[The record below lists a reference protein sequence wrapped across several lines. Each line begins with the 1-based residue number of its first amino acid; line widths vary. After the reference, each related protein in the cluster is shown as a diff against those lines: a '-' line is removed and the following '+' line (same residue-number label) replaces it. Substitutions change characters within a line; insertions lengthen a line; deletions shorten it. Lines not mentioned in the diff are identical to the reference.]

1 MASFR
6 AFTDIDAWQKARE
19 LAGLVYAVTRA
30 GAFAKDFALR
40 DQIRRASV
48 SVMANIAE
56 GFGRSGSSE
65 FIQFLAVAKG
75 SACEVISHVYVAFD
89 QGYIDRSEFERLG
102 DLGERT
108 INLIGGLM
116 KYLQQ
121 SNIKGAKYKRENE
134 RLVR

>member
-6 AFTDIDAWQKARE
+6 TFTDIDAWQTSRE
-19 LAGLVYAVTRA
+19 LTNLVYAATRT

-56 GFGRSGSSE
+56 GFGRSGSGE

-75 SACEVISHVYVAFD
+75 SACEVISHVYVALD
-89 QGYIDRSEFERLG
+89 QGYISRPEFERLNE
-102 DLGERT
+102 LAERT
-108 INLIGGLM
+108 VNLIGGLM

-121 SNIKGAKYKRENE
+121 STIKGAKYKR
-134 RLVR
+134 